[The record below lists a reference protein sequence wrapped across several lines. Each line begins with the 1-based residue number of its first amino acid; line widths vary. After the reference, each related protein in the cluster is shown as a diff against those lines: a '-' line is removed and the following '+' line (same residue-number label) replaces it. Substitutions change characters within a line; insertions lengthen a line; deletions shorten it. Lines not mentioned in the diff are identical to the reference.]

1 MSGTDD
7 LVKLS
12 YFSGIGKAISLASTL
27 RETLEE
33 VMQQIGNIFA
43 PTYWSL
49 LLKVPSTGDLRFTVV
64 IGSGVEALR
73 GRILPKGTGVAGWIA
88 ETGKEVIIEDVSR
101 DSRFN
106 SNMDELTDFTTESI
120 IGVPLTSRSRVFG
133 VIELINKLD
142 GTPFTAFDLTLL
154 KTIADF
160 AAIGIEKA
168 YYVQALKRVASIDP
182 LSGLYNRRA
191 FHRFM
196 EREIERSKRTGA
208 SLAVMMID
216 IDRFKAINDTY
227 GHTAGDEVLKEC
239 AELLQ
244 QCLRK
249 ADLICRYGG
258 DEFIV
263 VMPEI
268 SREGAEHARDRIL
281 ADLKDRNEKAG
292 IRFDVSI
299 GLHESKGTDM
309 DEIIQFVDKD
319 LYENKTRGVERN
331 IDRVDQHVNEFVTDE
346 ESAGGET

>member
-1 MSGTDD
+1 MSATDD

-12 YFSGIGKAISLASTL
+12 YFSGIGKAITMASTL
-27 RETLEE
+27 RETLDQ
-33 VMQQIGNIFA
+33 VMQQIGAIFA

-49 LLKVPSTGDLRFTVV
+49 LLKVPTTGDLRFTVV

-106 SNMDELTDFTTESI
+106 SNMDQLTDFTTESI
-120 IGVPLTSRSRVFG
+120 IGVPLTSKDRVFG

-160 AAIGIEKA
+160 AAIAIEKA
-168 YYVQALKRVASIDP
+168 YYVQALKRVASIDA

-191 FHRFM
+191 FQRFL
-196 EREIERSKRTGA
+196 EREVERAKRTGA
-208 SLAVMMID
+208 NLAVMMID
-216 IDRFKAINDTY
+216 VDEFKAINDTY
-227 GHTAGDEVLKEC
+227 GHAAGDEVLKEV

-244 QCLRK
+244 QSLRK
-249 ADLICRYGG
+249 VDLICRYGG

-263 VMPEI
+263 IMPDVA
-268 SREGAEHARDRIL
+268 REGAEHARDRIL
-281 ADLKDRNEKAG
+281 AGLKERNEEAG
-292 IRFDVSI
+292 IRFEVSI
-299 GLHESKGTDM
+299 GLHESNGTNEE
-309 DEIIQFVDKD
+309 EIIRFVDQD
-319 LYENKTRGVERN
+319 LYDNKTRGVERT
-331 IDRVDQHVNEFVTDE
+331 IDRVDQHVDEFVTE
-346 ESAGGET
+346 EE